1 MSSNPFRKKTPATLD
16 ISRTSSKSSMRCDDP
31 SASGNSKDNKPVRRV
46 RVLSPPPLSPDA
58 SVWSLDGAQPSGS
71 HSDDTLRF
79 SDLDPA
85 SDPFGGTSSTDESD
99 RDRDGTMTQSYHLV
113 QEKAAVVTTP
123 ANPFSKPSLHVQR
136 PGDLQTERRGEGEV
150 LKAAV
155 AGKKALNVDAFRS
168 LLMTGRIGDEQHHE
182 PTAKQTSAT
191 VQPVSPLNATANIAN
206 DLNDDSSVSST
217 SESQVEQDEVQEVSS
232 LTSPQDPLKERKLAA
247 RPPPPSSRHG
257 KSLIKQH
264 ESGPGTRLDDE
275 NASQGLVSA
284 RLQAV
289 SPLRGSL
296 DDDVQP
302 FVAYR
307 ELDTV
312 STEAEVNETSQP
324 QADSTARRQ
333 NTTKKSAPAPPPPPR
348 RGHSRSDTKLPP
360 PAHSP
365 SCAHQPS
372 SSSSSSFSSAAAA
385 AAAGNLASRP
395 ETTKPSGPVPT
406 PPPSR
411 RPHTA
416 SRQTSQLSASAPGVS
431 SPTSA
436 RASILT
442 DHAEPAPSPPWP
454 DLSPAHHHHSSKS
467 SAPPHP
473 PPPPPPPPARQSS
486 TRRPSSL
493 HSTTEGQSRRVSSAS
508 ESRSRDGPGV
518 LVSPPPPPPPPRNRS
533 GSGHGAKRASEVASP
548 VEGLGLGTGN
558 GGKGNGKGADI
569 LADLDALQREVDAL
583 RGKMN

>member
-1 MSSNPFRKKTPATLD
+1 MSSNPFRKKTPAILD
-16 ISRTSSKSSMRCDDP
+16 TSRTSSKSSMRCDD
-31 SASGNSKDNKPVRRV
+31 SGSSGNSKDNKPVRRV

-58 SVWSLDGAQPSGS
+58 SVSSLDGAQPPGS

-79 SDLDPA
+79 SDLDPS

-99 RDRDGTMTQSYHLV
+99 RDRDGTMIQSYHLV

-123 ANPFSKPSLHVQR
+123 ANPFSKPSPHVQG
-136 PGDLQTERRGEGEV
+136 PGDLQTARREEGEV
-150 LKAAV
+150 LKTAA
-155 AGKKALNVDAFRS
+155 AGKKVLNVDAFRS
-168 LLMTGRIGDEQHHE
+168 LLMTGRVGDEQHHE
-182 PTAKQTSAT
+182 PTAKQTSST
-191 VQPVSPLNATANIAN
+191 IQPVSPLNATANIAN
-206 DLNDDSSVSST
+206 DSDDDSSVSST
-217 SESQVEQDEVQEVSS
+217 SESQVEQGEVQEVSS
-232 LTSPQDPLKERKLAA
+232 LTSPQDPPKDKKLAI

-257 KSLIKQH
+257 KSLKKH
-264 ESGPGTRLDDE
+264 EPGPGSRLDEE
-275 NASQGLVSA
+275 NASQGAVSA
-284 RLQAV
+284 RPQAV
-289 SPLRGSL
+289 SSPRGSL

-302 FVAYR
+302 FVTYR

-312 STEAEVNETSQP
+312 STEVEVNEASQP

-348 RGHSRSDTKLPP
+348 RGHSRSDTKLPLP

-365 SCAHQPS
+365 SCAHRP
-372 SSSSSSFSSAAAA
+372 SSAAAA
-385 AAAGNLASRP
+385 AAGDSASRP

-416 SRQTSQLSASAPGVS
+416 SRQTSQLSASALGVS
-431 SPTSA
+431 SPTST
-436 RASILT
+436 RGSIPT
-442 DHAEPAPSPPWP
+442 DHAEPIPSSPWP
-454 DLSPAHHHHSSKS
+454 DLSAENHHSSKS
-467 SAPPHP
+467 SA
-473 PPPPPPPPARQSS
+473 PPPPPPARQSS

-493 HSTTEGQSRRVSSAS
+493 HSTTEGQPRRVSSAS

-518 LVSPPPPPPPPRNRS
+518 LVPPPPPPPRNRS
-533 GSGHGAKRASEVASP
+533 GSGHGAKRASEVTSP
-548 VEGLGLGTGN
+548 VEGPGLGTGTEN
-558 GGKGNGKGADI
+558 GKGNGKGADI

>member
-16 ISRTSSKSSMRCDDP
+16 TSRTSSKSSMRCDDP
-31 SASGNSKDNKPVRRV
+31 GASGDSKDNKNNKNDKENKPVRRV

-58 SVWSLDGAQPSGS
+58 SVWSLDGAQPPGS

-123 ANPFSKPSLHVQR
+123 ANPFSKPSSHVQG
-136 PGDLQTERRGEGEV
+136 PGDLQTERREEGEV
-150 LKAAV
+150 LKAAA

-168 LLMTGRIGDEQHHE
+168 LLMTGRVGDEQHHE
-182 PTAKQTSAT
+182 PTAKQTSST

-206 DLNDDSSVSST
+206 NLDDDSSVSST
-217 SESQVEQDEVQEVSS
+217 SESLVEQGEEQAVSS
-232 LTSPQDPLKERKLAA
+232 LTSPQDPPKERKLAL

-257 KSLIKQH
+257 KSLKQH
-264 ESGPGTRLDDE
+264 EPGPGTRLDEE
-275 NASQGLVSA
+275 NASQGAVSA
-284 RLQAV
+284 RPQAV

-296 DDDVQP
+296 DDDIQP
-302 FVAYR
+302 FVTYR

-312 STEAEVNETSQP
+312 STETEVNEASQP

-333 NTTKKSAPAPPPPPR
+333 NTTKKPAPAPPPPPR
-348 RGHSRSDTKLPP
+348 RGHSRSDTKVPP

-365 SCAHQPS
+365 SCAHRP
-372 SSSSSSFSSAAAA
+372 SSAAA
-385 AAAGNLASRP
+385 GDPASRP

-416 SRQTSQLSASAPGVS
+416 SRQTSQLSASAPGGVS

-436 RASILT
+436 RG
-442 DHAEPAPSPPWP
+442 DHAEPASSSPWP
-454 DLSPAHHHHSSKS
+454 DLSAENHHSSKS
-467 SAPPHP
+467 SAA
-473 PPPPPPPPARQSS
+473 PPPPPARQSS

-493 HSTTEGQSRRVSSAS
+493 HSTTEGQPRRVSSAS
-508 ESRSRDGPGV
+508 ESRLRDGPGV
-518 LVSPPPPPPPPRNRS
+518 SLPPPLPPPRNRS
-533 GSGHGAKRASEVASP
+533 GSGHGHGAKRASGVASP
-548 VEGLGLGTGN
+548 VEGPGLGTGT
-558 GGKGNGKGADI
+558 GTGTGTGKENGKGADI

-583 RGKMN
+583 RGTMN

>member
-16 ISRTSSKSSMRCDDP
+16 TSRTSSKSSMRCDDP
-31 SASGNSKDNKPVRRV
+31 GASGDSKDNKNNKENKPVRRV

-58 SVWSLDGAQPSGS
+58 SVWSLDGAQPPGS

-123 ANPFSKPSLHVQR
+123 ANPFSNPSSHVQG
-136 PGDLQTERRGEGEV
+136 PGDLQTERREEGEV
-150 LKAAV
+150 LKAAA

-168 LLMTGRIGDEQHHE
+168 LLMTGRVGDEQHHE
-182 PTAKQTSAT
+182 PTAKQTLST

-206 DLNDDSSVSST
+206 NLDDDSSVSST
-217 SESQVEQDEVQEVSS
+217 SESQVEQGEEQAVSS
-232 LTSPQDPLKERKLAA
+232 LTSPQDPPKERKLAL

-257 KSLIKQH
+257 KSLKQH
-264 ESGPGTRLDDE
+264 EPDPGTRLDEE
-275 NASQGLVSA
+275 NASQGAVSA
-284 RLQAV
+284 RPQAV

-296 DDDVQP
+296 DDDIQP
-302 FVAYR
+302 FVTYR

-312 STEAEVNETSQP
+312 STEAEVNEASQP

-333 NTTKKSAPAPPPPPR
+333 NTTKKPAPAPPPPPR
-348 RGHSRSDTKLPP
+348 RGHSRSDTKVPP

-365 SCAHQPS
+365 SCAHRP
-372 SSSSSSFSSAAAA
+372 SSAAA
-385 AAAGNLASRP
+385 GDPASRP

-436 RASILT
+436 RG
-442 DHAEPAPSPPWP
+442 DHAEPASSSHWP
-454 DLSPAHHHHSSKS
+454 DLSAENHHSSKS
-467 SAPPHP
+467 SAA
-473 PPPPPPPPARQSS
+473 PPPPPARQSS

-493 HSTTEGQSRRVSSAS
+493 HSTTEGQPRRVSSAS
-508 ESRSRDGPGV
+508 ESRLRDGPGV
-518 LVSPPPPPPPPRNRS
+518 LVPPPLPPPRNRS

-548 VEGLGLGTGN
+548 VEGPGLGTGT
-558 GGKGNGKGADI
+558 GTGTGKENGKGADI

-583 RGKMN
+583 RGTMN

>member
-16 ISRTSSKSSMRCDDP
+16 TSRTSSKSSMRCDDP
-31 SASGNSKDNKPVRRV
+31 GASGNSKDNKPVRRV

-58 SVWSLDGAQPSGS
+58 SVSSLDGTQPPGS

-79 SDLDPA
+79 SDLDPS

-99 RDRDGTMTQSYHLV
+99 RDRDRDRDRTMIQSYHLV

-123 ANPFSKPSLHVQR
+123 ANPFSKPSLHVQGL
-136 PGDLQTERRGEGEV
+136 GDLQTERREEGEV
-150 LKAAV
+150 LKAAA

-168 LLMTGRIGDEQHHE
+168 LLMTGRVGDEKHHE
-182 PTAKQTSAT
+182 PTAKQTSST

-206 DLNDDSSVSST
+206 DLDDNSFVSST
-217 SESQVEQDEVQEVSS
+217 SESQVEQGEEVQGVSS
-232 LTSPQDPLKERKLAA
+232 LTSPQDPPKDKKLAI

-257 KSLIKQH
+257 KSLKQH
-264 ESGPGTRLDDE
+264 EPGPGSRLDEE
-275 NASQGLVSA
+275 NASQGAVSA
-284 RLQAV
+284 RPQAV

-296 DDDVQP
+296 NNDVQP
-302 FVAYR
+302 FVMYR

-312 STEAEVNETSQP
+312 STEAEVNEASQP
-324 QADSTARRQ
+324 QVDSTARRQ

-348 RGHSRSDTKLPP
+348 RGHSRSDTKLPLP
-360 PAHSP
+360 LPAHSP
-365 SCAHQPS
+365 SCAHRPS
-372 SSSSSSFSSAAAA
+372 SATAATSDS
-385 AAAGNLASRP
+385 ASRP

-431 SPTSA
+431 SPTST
-436 RASILT
+436 RGSIPT
-442 DHAEPAPSPPWP
+442 DHAESISSSPWP
-454 DLSPAHHHHSSKS
+454 DLSAENHHSSKS
-467 SAPPHP
+467 SA
-473 PPPPPPPPARQSS
+473 PPPPPARQSS

-493 HSTTEGQSRRVSSAS
+493 HSTTEGQPRRVSSAS
-508 ESRSRDGPGV
+508 EGRSRDGPGV
-518 LVSPPPPPPPPRNRS
+518 LVPPPPPPPRNRS

-548 VEGLGLGTGN
+548 VEGPGLGTGTGTEAGN
-558 GGKGNGKGADI
+558 GKGNGKGADI

>member
-16 ISRTSSKSSMRCDDP
+16 TSRTSSKSSMRCDDP
-31 SASGNSKDNKPVRRV
+31 GASGDSKDNRNNKNNKDNKPVRRV

-58 SVWSLDGAQPSGS
+58 SVWSLDGAQPPVS

-113 QEKAAVVTTP
+113 QEKAAFVTTP
-123 ANPFSKPSLHVQR
+123 ANPFSKPSPHVQGS
-136 PGDLQTERRGEGEV
+136 GDLQTERREEGEV
-150 LKAAV
+150 LKAAA

-168 LLMTGRIGDEQHHE
+168 LLMTGRLGDEQHHE
-182 PTAKQTSAT
+182 PTAKQTSLT
-191 VQPVSPLNATANIAN
+191 VQPVSPLNETANIAN
-206 DLNDDSSVSST
+206 DLDDDSSVSST
-217 SESQVEQDEVQEVSS
+217 SESQVEQGEVQEVSS
-232 LTSPQDPLKERKLAA
+232 LTSPQDPPKERKLAL

-257 KSLIKQH
+257 KSLKQH
-264 ESGPGTRLDDE
+264 EPGPGTRLDEE
-275 NASQGLVSA
+275 NASQGAVSA
-284 RLQAV
+284 RPQAV
-289 SPLRGSL
+289 SPLRHSL
-296 DDDVQP
+296 DGDIQP
-302 FVAYR
+302 FVTYR

-312 STEAEVNETSQP
+312 STEAEVNEGSQP
-324 QADSTARRQ
+324 QANSTARRQ
-333 NTTKKSAPAPPPPPR
+333 NTTKKPAPAPPPPPR

-365 SCAHQPS
+365 SCAHRPS
-372 SSSSSSFSSAAAA
+372 SSSAAAA
-385 AAAGNLASRP
+385 AAAAAGDPASRP

-416 SRQTSQLSASAPGVS
+416 SRQTSQLSASTPGVS

-436 RASILT
+436 RGN
-442 DHAEPAPSPPWP
+442 HAESTSPSPWP
-454 DLSPAHHHHSSKS
+454 DLSAENHHNSKS
-467 SAPPHP
+467 FA
-473 PPPPPPPPARQSS
+473 PPPPPARQSS

-493 HSTTEGQSRRVSSAS
+493 HSTTEGQPRRVSSAS
-508 ESRSRDGPGV
+508 ENRSRDGPGV
-518 LVSPPPPPPPPRNRS
+518 FVPPPPPPRHRS

-548 VEGLGLGTGN
+548 VEGPGVGTRTGTGN

-583 RGKMN
+583 RETMN